1 MSVLGNANK
10 LSLVGSE
17 TIFIKDMDI
26 TGTKLRDVTD
36 NNVTKKE
43 NFTVSVDSPKIVVKN
58 ADLSDLSCYNVYE
71 QPFGNAKYP
80 VSEIIVD
87 NIKAGSGITHN
98 ILSFYTFVD
107 NATVTIKNSSFDLN
121 KNTNVIRFSNLTD
134 AKNVVINLENI
145 DWTYENSG
153 YESADVDW
161 LGLILFQYTN
171 KNGESS
177 DFSSWTINV
186 HNCRYNGIEV
196 TKETAE
202 NEKKISYT
210 YPDGIINATV
220 NFI

>member
-1 MSVLGNANK
+1 M
-10 LSLVGSE
+10 LSLQ
-17 TIFIKDMDI
+17 T
-26 TGTKLRDVTD
+26 RH
-36 NNVTKKE
+36 NV
-43 NFTVSVDSPKIVVKN
+43 TVSVDSPKIVIKN
-58 ADLSDLSCYNVYE
+58 VDLSDLSCYNVYE

-98 ILSFYTFVD
+98 ILSFYTFAN
-107 NATVTIKNSSFDLN
+107 NATITIKNSSFDLN

-153 YESADVDW
+153 YESADVEW

-171 KNGESS
+171 KSRESS

-196 TKETAE
+196 TKETTG

>member
-17 TIFIKDMDI
+17 TIYIKDMDI
-26 TGTKLRDVTD
+26 TGTKVR
-36 NNVTKKE
+36 NVTVDGVTKNE
-43 NFTVSVDSPKIVVKN
+43 NFTVSVDSPKIVIKN

-71 QPFGNAKYP
+71 QVFGNPKYP
-80 VSEIIVD
+80 VSEIVVD

-98 ILSFYTFVD
+98 ILSFYTFAD
-107 NATVTIKNSSFDLN
+107 NATITIKNSSFDLN
-121 KNTNVIRFSNLTD
+121 KNNNIIRFSNLTD

-153 YESADVDW
+153 YESGDIDW
-161 LGLILFQYTN
+161 LGLILFQYT
-171 KNGESS
+171 KKAGESS

-186 HNCRYNGIEV
+186 HNCRYNDVEV
-196 TKETAE
+196 TKETAV

-210 YPDGIINATV
+210 YPAGVINATV